1 MNKLSNLLLSD
12 IPKYE
17 VILPSSGDRK
27 SFRPFLVKE
36 EKILLLAQ
44 QSGEDSSMIRAIKNI
59 IESCVDGVEDAGSLP
74 LFDVEYIF
82 LQIRA
87 KSVGEGIEPTIVCP
101 VTEENIQVKILI
113 PDIEIIKDKN
123 HTNEIKIS
131 KEIILKMR
139 YPSLNDLDNRDGV
152 INYEDPSSFY
162 DLISDCI
169 VSIQTTSGIVDA
181 STLPREEILE
191 FVDNMTKTQFEKLLD
206 FFLTA
211 PKIEHKVLYTAS
223 DDVEREVLLSGLSD
237 FFG

>member
-1 MNKLSNLLLSD
+1 MNRLSNLLVSD

-17 VILPSSGDRK
+17 VVLPSSGDKK

-44 QSGEDSSMIRAIKNI
+44 QSEDDSSMIRAIKNI
-59 IESCVDGVEDAGSLP
+59 IESCVDDIEDAGSLP

-101 VTEENIQVKILI
+101 VTEESIQVKILI
-113 PDIEIIKDKN
+113 PNIKITKNEN

-139 YPSLNDLDNRDGV
+139 YPSLNDLDKRDGV
-152 INYEDPSSFY
+152 IDYEDPSSFY

-169 VSIQTTSGIVDA
+169 ISIQTSSGIVDT

-191 FVDNMTKTQFEKLLD
+191 FVDNMTKVQFEKLLD
-206 FFLTA
+206 FFLTS
-211 PKIEHKVLYTAS
+211 PKVEHRVLYTAS
-223 DDVEREVLLSGLSD
+223 DDIERDVVLSGLSD